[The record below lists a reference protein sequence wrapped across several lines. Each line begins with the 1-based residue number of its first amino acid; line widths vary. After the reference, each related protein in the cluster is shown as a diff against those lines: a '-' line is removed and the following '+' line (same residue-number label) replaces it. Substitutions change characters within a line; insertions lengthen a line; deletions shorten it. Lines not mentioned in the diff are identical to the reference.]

1 MGALAPKPA
10 INMYPTIKL
19 YDGFAHTTPQYKDE
33 VMLLEQQ
40 LRKLGYQVPTN
51 GEFGPTVQQ
60 AVMHFQQSKGILA
73 TGVVDNTTW
82 NLLVGRA
89 PAQAVAPT
97 PTPARPTPV
106 PAPQGAGQRYIFQT
120 TYNRQD
126 ADFLKQLQALQTY
139 APSVRTIAARYG
151 IQGSVIAG
159 MGSRESRWGLALT
172 PPGPS
177 GTGDHG
183 HGRGLL
189 QIDDRWHPDFINSG
203 QWADASENLRYGA
216 ALLRN
221 FIDTF
226 IKKYNWAPGQQ
237 TLRAAI
243 AGYNC
248 GPRRVYEAW
257 QAGQDFDFNTAG
269 RNYSADVLSR
279 AGWFQL
285 YGWD

>member
-1 MGALAPKPA
+1 ML
-10 INMYPTIKL
+10 PTLKL
-19 YDGFAHTTPQYKDE
+19 FDGFAHTTPQYRDE
-33 VMLLEQQ
+33 VLLLEQQ
-40 LRKLGYQVPTN
+40 LCKWGHPVPLN

-60 AVMHFQQSKGILA
+60 AVQAFQRAKGLLA
-73 TGVVDNTTW
+73 TGVVDSPTW
-82 NLLVGRA
+82 NLLMGI
-89 PAQAVAPT
+89 PAAT
-97 PTPARPTPV
+97 
-106 PAPQGAGQRYIFQT
+106 PAPQPVAPRLIFPT
-120 TYNRQD
+120 TYARQD
-126 ADFLKQLQALQTY
+126 ADFRLQLQQLQKY
-139 APSVRTIAARYG
+139 AAEVRNLAARYG
-151 IQGSVIAG
+151 IPASVIAG

-172 PPGPS
+172 PPGPA

-189 QIDDRWHPDFINSG
+189 QIDDRWHPAFVQSG
-203 QWADASENLRYGA
+203 QWKLPAENLRYGC
-216 ALLRN
+216 ALLRS

-226 IKKYNWAPGQQ
+226 TTKYRWSPGLQ
-237 TLRAAI
+237 TLRAAV

-257 QAGQDFDFNTAG
+257 QAGQDLDYFTAG